1 MVEFSTKMDRT
12 RISFGSPEKH
22 DNNISEGVFFMLRYM
37 LFATIFLIVMS
48 CNNTDPVGTSSAY
61 SIELVTPKKGDTYST
76 SESLPIEWINS
87 MPASSKIVFELLH
100 NTTIITKSIL
110 TSTPGKVIIEQTL
123 SDVTISDST
132 YSVRIYSQSDN
143 SIIASSGH
151 FSITVKNS
159 TTNIAYEP
167 NNTCATATRVKVGD
181 NQLHTISLTDDD
193 WFAIPVTAT
202 DSVELMIATYYGT
215 AFYPYWASELRSG
228 TALETYHGV
237 TNFTK
242 IISGVNDTLF
252 VRVTKQIP
260 SWSKIIGP
268 SSNAHEY
275 YVTLRDLRNQSLGI
289 LETNLKAKSYKSGDT
304 IHMVV
309 NNSLDGT
316 LYLYRDA
323 STYKVRVETFD
334 GKAVSYIIPK
344 YITSGSYY
352 FQFEPRSGAENLTS
366 VVFSIV
372 GTSVNDV
379 YEDDGNMNIAKI
391 LRTGESQQRT
401 LPADDHD
408 YIKIPT
414 VKNRD
419 IRITIVTPDS
429 ITAYTANIQGLNVTI
444 DNEFRPTKTS
454 TGYQFLK
461 KYSSLDSIGLILW
474 RPDRA
479 VISEVGYT
487 VTAEALDK
495 KTNIILDTKSL
506 KTEYH
511 HGDTI
516 SLNPDYTD
524 PFVSQFRFELYSGD
538 TRVATINE
546 KTSNINWVIPF
557 SLTGGKYQIKITAIG
572 SNYPD
577 STFTPSFTV
586 VSAVVNDD
594 FNEPNN
600 DSTTATVITQFN
612 TPLNGTALYGDFDWF
627 SFPVDKNHRY
637 SLSVT
642 PRDSLS
648 KVDVKLSVPGW
659 ILNYNGQ
666 EQIIPN
672 VAGNVLVKIYA
683 ASAGKGG
690 SYTLLVKRFA
700 KDSLLIF
707 SKPANGTVYKAGDT
721 LIHSIKNTNWL
732 EANAF
737 GEDVKVYLYKGNKQL
752 VQLKKY
758 EIKDTIGEKIII
770 PAGHLSGNDYY
781 FKAVSYVD
789 SSIHSTSPLF
799 TITGV
804 VADSYEPN
812 NSKDSSTLLPA
823 SFLKG
828 VSIAGTLH
836 QTLTNGTFDLG
847 TTSDVDWFGISLAPN
862 TTVIVQSKGVKIST
876 NDRSKGF
883 LKAISN
889 TGTKEAVINFSMASG
904 SGEYT
909 LTALDD
915 VEPNNTKETSVA
927 LPANMVNSSDTLY
940 RHFIDDRD
948 DDWYSIDFK
957 AGSYSVTTKVIDPT
971 NESWDAANITAWV
984 GNTKLNSG
992 TDSVKVTVATD
1003 TTVFLDYAPHIFWS
1017 DAGVT
1022 RYSIVIK
1029 TAP

>member
-1 MVEFSTKMDRT
+1 
-12 RISFGSPEKH
+12 
-22 DNNISEGVFFMLRYM
+22 MLRCI
-37 LFATIFLIVMS
+37 LFTTMFLIVVS
-48 CNNTDPVGTSSAY
+48 CSNTDPVGIDSAY
-61 SIELVTPKKGDTYST
+61 RIELVSPKEGGTYT
-76 SESLPIEWINS
+76 ASEPLPVEWTNN
-87 MPASSKIVFELLH
+87 MPASSKVVFELLH
-100 NTTIITKSIL
+100 GTTIVTKSIL
-110 TSTPGKVIIEQTL
+110 TSTPGKVSIMQSL

-143 SIIASSGH
+143 AIIASSGH

-159 TTNIAYEP
+159 TTNTTYEP
-167 NNTCATATRVKVGD
+167 NDTRKTATRVKVGD
-181 NQLHTISLTDDD
+181 NQLHTISLSDDD

-202 DSVELMIATYYGT
+202 DSVELMIATYYAT
-215 AFYPYWASELRSG
+215 AFYTCWASEVSSG
-228 TALETYHGV
+228 IAPETYYGG

-242 IISGVNDTLF
+242 VISGVTDTLF

-260 SWSKIIGP
+260 SWSKITGP
-268 SSNAHEY
+268 SSNEHDY
-275 YVTLRDLRNQSLGI
+275 YVTVRDLRDQSQGT
-289 LETNLKAKSYKSGDT
+289 LETNLKAKSYQSGDT

-323 STYKVRVETFD
+323 STYQVRVETFD

-352 FQFEPRSGAENLTS
+352 FQFEPRGGTEDLTS
-366 VVFSIV
+366 VIFSIV
-372 GTSVNDV
+372 GTSVDDV
-379 YEDDGNMNIAKI
+379 YEDDDNMKTAKI

-401 LPADDHD
+401 LTADDHD

-429 ITAYTANIQGLNVTI
+429 ITAYTATVQGSFVEI
-444 DNEFRPTKTS
+444 DNDLRPVKTA
-454 TGYQFLK
+454 TGYQFLV
-461 KYSSLDSIGLILW
+461 KYSSLDTIGLILW
-474 RPDRA
+474 RPDKA
-479 VISEVGYT
+479 VISEIGYT
-487 VTAEALDK
+487 VTAEALEK
-495 KTNIILDTKSL
+495 QTNIILDKEPL
-506 KTEYH
+506 KTEYRP
-511 HGDTI
+511 GDTI
-516 SLNPDYTD
+516 SLNPEYTT
-524 PFVSQFRFELYSGD
+524 PFVNQFRFELYSGD
-538 TRVATINE
+538 TRIATISE
-546 KTSNINWVIPF
+546 KDSDMDWVIPF
-557 SLTGGKYQIKITAIG
+557 SLAGGKYQIKITAIG

-594 FNEPNN
+594 VNEPNN

-612 TPLNGTALYGDFDWF
+612 TPLNGTALYGDIDWF
-627 SFPVDKNHRY
+627 SFPLDKNHRY

-648 KVDVKLSVPGW
+648 KVNVNLNVPGW
-659 ILNYNGQ
+659 ILNYNGP

-672 VAGNVLVKIYA
+672 VAGNVFVKIYA

-707 SKPANGTVYKAGDT
+707 SKPEKGTVYKAGDT

-737 GEDVKVYLYKGNKQL
+737 GEDVEVYLYKGNKQM

-781 FKAVSYVD
+781 FKAVAYED
-789 SSIHSTSPLF
+789 SGIHSTSPFF
-799 TITGV
+799 TITGAE
-804 VADSYEPN
+804 ADSYEPN
-812 NSKDSSTLLPA
+812 NSKDSATLLPA
-823 SFLKG
+823 SFLNG
-828 VSIAGTLH
+828 ISIAGTLH
-836 QTLTNGTFDLG
+836 QTLTNGTFNLE
-847 TTSDVDWFGISLAPN
+847 TTSDVDWFGISLAPK

-876 NDRSKGF
+876 TDRGTGF

-889 TGTKEAVINFSMASG
+889 TSTKEAVINFSMAPG

-915 VEPNNTKETSVA
+915 MEPNNTRETSVA
-927 LPANMVNSSDTLY
+927 LPVKMVNSSDTLY
-940 RHFIDDRD
+940 RHFIDDD
-948 DDWYSIDFK
+948 DVDWYSIELG
-957 AGSYSVTTKVIDPT
+957 AGSYSVTTKLIDAS
-971 NESWDAANITAWV
+971 NESYDETNITAYV

-992 TDSVKVTVATD
+992 TDSVKIVMDTD
-1003 TTVFLDYAPHIFWS
+1003 TTVFLEYVPKIFWS

-1029 TAP
+1029 TIP